1 VIPEQP
7 DDRETLRDEPV
18 DADAL
23 AEEEAAA
30 AAAEAAAIGGPPPDD
45 HVDPAERPLVEAGGG
60 VAEGFEQ
67 AEDELIRQATHE
79 DPAVPPTEAAFSPEE
94 ESDRSTAIYGEP
106 DEVDPTEVVA
116 DPSEGDDD
124 PGAGPGVAPDR

>member
-1 VIPEQP
+1 MNPEQP
-7 DDRETLRDEPV
+7 DDREILRDEPV

-30 AAAEAAAIGGPPPDD
+30 IGGPAPDD
-45 HVDPAERPLVEAGGG
+45 GLDPAERPLVEAGEG

-67 AEDELIRQATHE
+67 AEDELIRQASHE
-79 DPAVPPTEAAFSPEE
+79 DPAVPPTEAAFAPEE
-94 ESDRSTAIYGEP
+94 ESDRSSAVYGEP
-106 DEVDPTEVVA
+106 DEIDPTEVVA
-116 DPSEGDDD
+116 DPGEGDDD

>member
-1 VIPEQP
+1 MPERP
-7 DDRETLRDEPV
+7 DDREILRDEPI

-30 AAAEAAAIGGPPPDD
+30 AAAEAAAIGGPPPADEL
-45 HVDPAERPLVEAGGG
+45 DPAERPLVEAGGG

-67 AEDELIRQATHE
+67 AEDELIRQASHE

-94 ESDRSTAIYGEP
+94 ESDRSTATYGEP
-106 DEVDPTEVVA
+106 DEIDPT
-116 DPSEGDDD
+116 DPSEGNDD

>member
-1 VIPEQP
+1 MPEQP
-7 DDRETLRDEPV
+7 DDRETLRDEPI

-30 AAAEAAAIGGPPPDD
+30 AAAEAAAIGGPPSDD